1 VHRLCPPT
9 RLTEIVAFRTISSRW
24 PSGRLRLTNAHPK
37 EQGRPFRR
45 LRLPI
50 ACALPTMIIEHQ
62 GRIALTDAT
71 IALQGP

>member
-1 VHRLCPPT
+1 MHRLYPPT
-9 RLTEIVAFRTISSRW
+9 RLTEVVAF
-24 PSGRLRLTNAHPK
+24 GRLLLTNAHPK

-50 ACALPTMIIEHQ
+50 ACAPPTMIIEHQ